1 MMNKFGSELGEFLE
15 FNNISQKEFAY
26 RIGTTPKNLIDIV
39 NGKIELTQKMINNIS
54 IVSGIP
60 STYIENVENNF
71 KMDER
76 NKMFLEA
83 NKTTAKE
90 YIKKFKY
97 KEASEK
103 YDILIQDERDDL
115 NIIRDLMKY
124 LRISDLNQLYAEDN
138 SIFYKTKNDK
148 KELLA
153 LWIERCY
160 KLTLNQKVEK
170 YSKENIEKLV
180 KFINVQGKKHSFNEE
195 LLIKTFNDYG
205 IYLVIEDDLPGTK
218 TRGAFKVLNDK
229 PAIYLTRK
237 HKRVADIYFALLHEL
252 AHCKSDFNRA
262 KSGCM
267 ISYDDKEEENYEIR
281 ADKQAL
287 NWMCDD
293 KLYQNVKDNMKML
306 ENKDLNICFIVYRL
320 AKDGEI
326 KYNSSLYQANNP
338 IINLYDD

>member
-15 FNNISQKEFAY
+15 FNNISQKEFAF
-26 RIGTTPKNLIDIV
+26 RIGTSPKNLIDII

-71 KMDER
+71 KMDEN
-76 NKMFLEA
+76 NKNFLSKNNE
-83 NKTTAKE
+83 TAKE
-90 YIKKFKY
+90 YLKKFNY
-97 KEASEK
+97 KEASKK
-103 YDILIQDERDDL
+103 YNILIHDERDEF
-115 NIIRDLMKY
+115 NIIRDLMRY
-124 LRISDLNQLYAEDN
+124 LRISDLNQLYEEDN

-160 KLTLNQKVEK
+160 KLTFNQTVGD
-170 YSKENIEKLV
+170 YSKDNLPKLV
-180 KFINVQGKKHSFNEE
+180 NFIKEQGKMKKFDEE
-195 LLIKTFNDYG
+195 LLIRTFNEFG
-205 IYLVIEDDLPGTK
+205 VYLVIEDDLPGTK

-267 ISYDDKEEENYEIR
+267 ISTDELSTEDYEIR
-281 ADKQAL
+281 ADEQAL

-293 KLYQNVKDNMKML
+293 KIYQQIKSNISLLDDDC
-306 ENKDLNICFIVYRL
+306 NKCFLVYRL
-320 AKDGEI
+320 ALDGII
-326 KYNSSLYQANNP
+326 KYKSDTYQLNNP
-338 IINLYDD
+338 LINV